1 MGVKGFATYL
11 DFLQVDPEE
20 FTRLFNT
27 ILINVTSFFRD
38 PANWDV
44 VREIVIPR
52 VAAARLGGDDPGVE
66 RRLRLGGRGVLDR
79 DAARGGD
86 RARGVP

>member
-1 MGVKGFATYL
+1 MRRVLVRMQQLGMKGFADYL

-38 PANWDV
+38 PANWEYLRDEV
-44 VREIVIPR
+44 
-52 VAAARLGGDDPGVE
+52 LPG
-66 RRLRLGGRGVLDR
+66 
-79 DAARGGD
+79 
-86 RARGVP
+86 